1 MNSPLR
7 SPLSLA
13 VANELRLA
21 LRPSWLTGL
30 LLAVRRRSERRAGER
45 QVQLTLRSLRN
56 LDARTLRD
64 IGLDASELS
73 SVSLEAAG
81 FIEATRW
88 RIWI

>member
-1 MNSPLR
+1 MST
-7 SPLSLA
+7 
-13 VANELRLA
+13 ANELRLA
-21 LRPSWLTGL
+21 FRPSWLAGL

-81 FIEATRW
+81 LIDATRW